1 MILIIKHINFWHTY
15 SYSFGTPI
23 NNMIT
28 KLKMTITLFL
38 ACCVTLMA
46 QDKWTLDECVAYA
59 MEHNLQLN
67 DFDYTADAGREEYR
81 QSVRNLLPV
90 LNANANYT
98 INSGR
103 AEDPNTG
110 TFVVQD
116 FFSNNY
122 SLQSN
127 IDLFQGFQ
135 KINAIK
141 ATKFL
146 YRAAKEE
153 RAQQQYLLAFRVMQ
167 AFNTILFSEGL
178 VTIAEEQLIISKTN
192 YRLVEKQIELGLMAG
207 ADLYEARSTLLS
219 DELNLTQS
227 ENQLVAAKLSLI
239 QEMNLKDTSDI
250 EIIPNLDQVE
260 ESEAA
265 LRLRSDSV
273 YSEARDF
280 LPLIKAQEFRAQ
292 AAKKQVGVARGSLYP
307 SISLFAGIGTGYFE
321 TFRDSLGNTLPFR
334 EQFRDNTSR
343 FYGLSLSVPIS
354 NGWSARSRV
363 KQAKIEKLRQ
373 ENNLEVQEQV
383 LFQTIQQ
390 LVQEYNSLVVEV
402 AQSDQNMEAQRMAF
416 AIAQKRYEKGLING
430 IALFTA
436 KNLFASA
443 QNENLQVRLRS
454 EINKSTLDFYRGL
467 PVFNIN

>member
-1 MILIIKHINFWHTY
+1 MAYKLIMNLKFSILIVF
-15 SYSFGTPI
+15 
-23 NNMIT
+23 
-28 KLKMTITLFL
+28 LFL
-38 ACCVTLMA
+38 LGIEINA
-46 QDKWTLDECVAYA
+46 QDKWTLDDCVTYA
-59 MEHNLQLN
+59 LEHNLQLN
-67 DFDYTADAGREEYR
+67 DFEYTEQSGRENYK

-90 LNANANYT
+90 LNASSNYT
-98 INSGR
+98 VNSGR

-141 ATKFL
+141 ASKLL
-146 YRAAKEE
+146 YNATREE
-153 RAQQQYLLAFRVMQ
+153 ALQQKYLLAFRVMQ
-167 AFNTILFSEGL
+167 AFNNILFSEGL
-178 VTIAEEQLIISKTN
+178 LAISTEQLTVSQTN
-192 YRLVEKQIELGLMAG
+192 FQLVEKQIELGLMAG
-207 ADLYEARSTLLS
+207 ADLYEAKSILLA

-227 ENQLVAAKLSLI
+227 ENLLATAKLALI
-239 QEMNLKDTSDI
+239 QEMNLENTSEI
-250 EIIPNLDQVE
+250 EIIPNITQG
-260 ESEAA
+260 AA
-265 LRLRSDSV
+265 TDTAQKMRSDSV
-273 YSEARDF
+273 YLKARDF
-280 LPLIKAQEFRAQ
+280 LPLLKAQELRAK
-292 AAKKQVGVARGSLYP
+292 AAKKQMGVARGSLYP
-307 SISLFAGIGTGYFE
+307 SLSLFAGVGTGYFE
-321 TFRDSLGNTLPFR
+321 TFRDSLGSTIPFR

-343 FYGLSLSVPIS
+343 FYGLSLNVPIS

-390 LVQEYNSLVVEV
+390 LVQEHNSLQVESE
-402 AQSDQNMEAQRMAF
+402 QSIQNMEAQRMAF
-416 AIAQKRYEKGLING
+416 TIAQKRYERGMINA
-430 IALFTA
+430 IELFTA

>member
-1 MILIIKHINFWHTY
+1 M
-15 SYSFGTPI
+15 
-23 NNMIT
+23 
-28 KLKMTITLFL
+28 KLKLAIPFLVCFLVGTTLF
-38 ACCVTLMA
+38 A
-46 QDKWTLDECVAYA
+46 QEQWTMEECVAYA
-59 MEHNLQLN
+59 LEHNLQLK
-67 DFDYTADAGREEYR
+67 DFNFNEASGKENYK

-90 LNANANYT
+90 VNASTNYT
-98 INSGR
+98 VNSGR

-110 TFVVQD
+110 TFVVRD

-135 KINAIK
+135 KINSIK
-141 ATKFL
+141 ASKFL

-153 RAQQQYLLAFRVMQ
+153 HLQQKYLLAFRVMQ
-167 AFNTILFSEGL
+167 AFNDIRFSEGL
-178 VTIAEEQLIISKTN
+178 VAIANEQLGVSKTN
-192 YRLVEKQIELGLMAG
+192 YQLVEKQIELGLMAG
-207 ADLYEARSTLLS
+207 ADLYEARSAMLA

-227 ENQLVAAKLSLI
+227 ENQLAAAKLALI
-239 QEMNLKDTSDI
+239 QQMNLENTS
-250 EIIPNLDQVE
+250 EITIVPAITEV
-260 ESEAA
+260 SETA
-265 LRLRSDSV
+265 SKMQSETV
-273 YSEARDF
+273 YSKAREF
-280 LPLIKAQEFRAQ
+280 LPLIKAQELRAK
-292 AAKKQVGVARGSLYP
+292 AAKKQVGVARGNLYP
-307 SISLFAGIGTGYFE
+307 SLSLFAGIGTGYFE
-321 TFRDSLGNTLPFR
+321 TFQDSLDNTLPFR

-343 FYGLSLSVPIS
+343 FYGLSLNIPIS

-390 LVQEYNSLVVEV
+390 LVQEYNSLLVELD
-402 AQSDQNMEAQRMAF
+402 QSTQNMEAQRMAF
-416 AIAQKRYEKGLING
+416 TIAQKRYEKGMING
-430 IALFTA
+430 IELFTA

-454 EINKSTLDFYRGL
+454 EVNKSTLDFYNGL

>member
-1 MILIIKHINFWHTY
+1 MD
-15 SYSFGTPI
+15 
-23 NNMIT
+23 
-28 KLKMTITLFL
+28 
-38 ACCVTLMA
+38 A
-46 QDKWTLDECVAYA
+46 CVAYA
-59 MEHNLQLN
+59 LEHNLQLN
-67 DFDYTADAGREEYR
+67 DFEFTSDAGMENYR
-81 QSVRNLLPV
+81 QSIRNLLPV
-90 LNANANYT
+90 VNANSNYT
-98 INSGR
+98 VNSGR

-135 KINAIK
+135 KINSIK
-141 ATKFL
+141 ASKFL
-146 YRAAKEE
+146 YKAAKEE
-153 RAQQQYLLAFRVMQ
+153 SLQQKYLLAFRVMQ
-167 AFNTILFSEGL
+167 AFNTIRFSEGL
-178 VTIAEEQLIISKTN
+178 VAIANEQLEVSKTN

-207 ADLYEARSTLLS
+207 ADLYEAKSTLLS

-227 ENQLVAAKLSLI
+227 ENQLAAAKLVLI
-239 QEMNLKDTSDI
+239 QEMNLENTSNI
-250 EIIPNLDQVE
+250 EIIPDIDQVTE
-260 ESEAA
+260 TETAPKME
-265 LRLRSDSV
+265 SDSIYTV
-273 YSEARDF
+273 AREF
-280 LPLIKAQEFRAQ
+280 LPLIKAQELRAQ
-292 AAKKQVGVARGSLYP
+292 AAKKQVGVARGNLYP
-307 SISLFAGIGTGYFE
+307 SLSLFAGIGTGYFE

-343 FYGLSLSVPIS
+343 FYGLSLNVPIS

-402 AQSDQNMEAQRMAF
+402 EQSDQNMEAQRMAF
-416 AIAQKRYEKGLING
+416 TIAQKRYEKGMING
-430 IALFTA
+430 IELFTA

-454 EINKSTLDFYRGL
+454 EVNKSTLDFYSGL
-467 PVFNIN
+467 PVFDIN